1 MALLMQ
7 VYIACRIE
15 AEQNPER
22 RISQHKCLIENV
34 SAKTMVVKLNYD
46 EWNLQ
51 APPSTSIDGVLI
63 RCYFNK
69 TDKESN
75 YIVAYGTSKHQ
86 SKRAIMQFLNRYPLV
101 ESGQVEQTTSQLQ
114 HV

>member
-15 AEQNPER
+15 AEQNPLR
-22 RISQHKCLIENV
+22 RISQHKCLTENV

-46 EWNLQ
+46 EWNHN

-69 TDKESN
+69 TDRDSN
-75 YIVAYGTSKHQ
+75 YIIAYGTSKCQ
-86 SKRAIMQFLNRYPLV
+86 SKRAIMRFLQRYPLV
-101 ESGQVEQTTSQLQ
+101 EPGQVEQPTSQFQ
-114 HV
+114 YA